1 MHGLDYGSAVQT
13 TDTIFDSSELTYDAE
28 NKKTHMTLLF
38 NTFIFLQIFNM
49 INCRVVGARDLNP
62 FEHFLDN
69 YTFVTVFAVVCIVQ
83 LSTTVWLNFMFDTAM
98 LSPLMYAESFLWGA
112 SSLLISL
119 LVKLTP
125 EAWVEKLPVKIDE
138 GQVLGTDNALMK
150 VYEQQ
155 SNIPAIATPAQPEI
169 EQSY

>member
-1 MHGLDYGSAVQT
+1 MHDLEYSSAVQT
-13 TDTIFDSSELTYDAE
+13 TDTLLDSSELTFEAE

-62 FEHFLDN
+62 FQHFFDN
-69 YTFVTVFAVVCIVQ
+69 YTFATVFTVVCVVQ
-83 LSTTVWLNFMFDTAM
+83 LSTTVWLNFMFDTVM
-98 LSPLMYAESFLWGA
+98 LSPLMYGESFLWGA

-125 EAWVEKLPVKIDE
+125 EAWVENLPVKIDE
-138 GQVLGTDNALMK
+138 G
-150 VYEQQ
+150 
-155 SNIPAIATPAQPEI
+155 
-169 EQSY
+169 